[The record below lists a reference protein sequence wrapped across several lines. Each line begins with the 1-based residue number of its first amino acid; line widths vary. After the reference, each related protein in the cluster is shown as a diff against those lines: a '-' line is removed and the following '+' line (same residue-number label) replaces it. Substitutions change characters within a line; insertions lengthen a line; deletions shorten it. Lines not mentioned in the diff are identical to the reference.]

1 MTESELMLPA
11 NVRQITVG
19 EKNIYIVG
27 TAHVSSK
34 SVKDVRDT
42 ASTVMPDTICVEL
55 CEARYKNI
63 TQPGT
68 WKKMGIFRIIKEG
81 KVLLLLAQIIMTSFY
96 RRLGRRIGV
105 RPGAEMIK
113 GIEMARK
120 NGAELVLADRDI
132 EITLKRVWRYLNFW
146 DKIQILAQ
154 LIISLFAVGRIDKQV
169 IEDMKNQDQ
178 LEAMMESVGELLP
191 EIKKR
196 LLDERDVYLAQKIRN
211 APGTTIVAVVGAA
224 HVSGILQHIYRDMPT
239 EPLMEIPPK
248 SIVIPI
254 LKWTIPIIIITLLIV
269 GFLKGGTEHSI
280 ESIKIWILVNGI
292 FSAIG
297 AMVALAHPITIL
309 AAFAA
314 APFTN
319 LNPMIAAG
327 LVAGLVQAWVKR
339 PTVADLE
346 YLPEAV
352 TTVRGFWTNPASKIL
367 LVVVLANL
375 GSSLGTFVAGSW
387 LISRLF

>member
-1 MTESELMLPA
+1 
-11 NVRQITVG
+11 
-19 EKNIYIVG
+19 
-27 TAHVSSK
+27 
-34 SVKDVRDT
+34 
-42 ASTVMPDTICVEL
+42 
-55 CEARYKNI
+55 
-63 TQPGT
+63 
-68 WKKMGIFRIIKEG
+68 G

-132 EITLKRVWRYLNFW
+132 EITLKRVWRYLNLW

-154 LIISLFAVGRIDKQV
+154 LIISLFAVGRIDKQA

-280 ESIKIWILVNGI
+280 ESIKDMD
-292 FSAIG
+292 IG
-297 AMVALAHPITIL
+297 KWYFLCNWRHGGTCPPDYNTCSIRSCPIY
-309 AAFAA
+309 
-314 APFTN
+314 
-319 LNPMIAAG
+319 
-327 LVAGLVQAWVKR
+327 Q
-339 PTVADLE
+339 
-346 YLPEAV
+346 
-352 TTVRGFWTNPASKIL
+352 S
-367 LVVVLANL
+367 
-375 GSSLGTFVAGSW
+375 
-387 LISRLF
+387 